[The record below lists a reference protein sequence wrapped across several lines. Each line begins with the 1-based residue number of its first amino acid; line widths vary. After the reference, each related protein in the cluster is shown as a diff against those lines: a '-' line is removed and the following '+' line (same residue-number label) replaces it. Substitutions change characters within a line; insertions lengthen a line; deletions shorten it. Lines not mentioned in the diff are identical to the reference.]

1 MYQKLVHHICVC
13 KIILQNDKLNEPKE
27 KLYSEI

>member
-13 KIILQNDKLNEPKE
+13 KIILQNDKPKPKK